1 MTESPFTVVLDTNI
15 VLDIFLFR
23 DPRVVAVKDALVS
36 GQLRWIATQRMR
48 DELARVL
55 AYTHIERWM
64 FHHGRDAAGVLAEV
78 DPLWHAVPDAPSA
91 PSSLR
96 CRDKDDQIFI
106 DLVLSQGT
114 VLLSKDREVLR
125 LKRPLLARG
134 VTVCDKLP

>member
-1 MTESPFTVVLDTNI
+1 VTEAPVTVVLDTNI

-23 DPRVVAVKDALVS
+23 DPKVVAVKDDVVS
-36 GQLRWIATQRMR
+36 GRWHWIATQRMR

-55 AYTHIERWM
+55 AYVHIERWM
-64 FHHGRDAAGVLAEV
+64 LHHGRDAAAVLAEL
-78 DPLWHAVPDAPSA
+78 DPLWTLVPDAPPA

-96 CRDKDDQIFI
+96 CRDKDDQMFI
-106 DLVLSQGT
+106 DLALHQAT